1 MGVVYR
7 ARQRSLNRVVAVKM
21 MALGPGS
28 SPELIKRFRAEAV
41 SAASLHH
48 PNIVAIHEVGIHEDR
63 HFFVMDYV
71 EGQSLARRVGN
82 QPLPARRAAEYIET
96 VAEAVHYAH
105 ERGILHRDLKPSNVL
120 IDAQDQPHVVDF
132 GLARQLE
139 GNSELTVTGQVLG
152 SPQYLPPE
160 QAAGQRGR
168 GSRRTDVYAL
178 GATLYHLLTGR
189 PPFQAESLTQTLN
202 LVLLAE
208 PVAPRLLN
216 PSVPRDLETICL
228 KCLEKEPARRYPT
241 AQDLADELARF
252 LAGQPIQARPIG
264 LAGMAWRWCRR
275 KPQLASL
282 AAVAALLFVSGFT
295 GVVWQWR
302 RAESE
307 SRQAELQRV
316 RAEAGEL
323 IARQNAYAADMKE
336 VQRALEDSDLGRARE
351 LLNRHRPQANDKWRV
366 TSDQH
371 GTPES
376 ARSEI
381 HSSSLAPRPSPLA
394 TDLRGWEWRY
404 FWACCQSDERS
415 TLCQYTNS
423 VSALTFSPDGK
434 WLAVRQGNHALALWD
449 AVAKR
454 PKVELPAHGR
464 RWCRA
469 LAFSPRGNVLAWSDE
484 DANGMP
490 VVSLRDLSTQKEVV
504 RLPHSADPVS
514 LAFSPDAKAMATLA
528 YDGTV
533 RVWDLE
539 SQHVVTQFLTA
550 QVDVMPARLS
560 AAATLT
566 ASSAA
571 AAAGGEPN
579 AEGQQVRTLLT
590 RSSIFTDHY
599 GCVLF
604 SPDGRWLAVG
614 EAKPQI
620 RLVDQTTGRE
630 RIIPAPLPADGV
642 SALAFS
648 PDSRLLA
655 AGCGAGDNDIHL
667 WDLAAGTEAVR
678 FAGHSGWILDLA
690 FSPDGQTLAS
700 ASSDQTLRL
709 WDVGRQAKQR
719 RFQGNADEVWALSWS
734 PDGQALVTG
743 SRDGSVRYWDPAAKP
758 AAAHAVLAE
767 PIRFW
772 GPAFLPDSK
781 SFLAPTRPEG
791 AVVRWD
797 TASLQ
802 VLERLSFLGTNHTSL
817 DLTRD
822 SRWLVLGDA
831 AGSIQVWDFPARQL
845 VTNLVFP
852 EAGLFALWFSPRGKI
867 LAGGATSSDNSF
879 AGKLW
884 AVAGWREIDPHGINV
899 RNVLDAA
906 FSPDERTFAIGY
918 GDGTAAWWDL
928 ATRQR
933 QAFFDCQDASPVHV
947 AFSPD
952 DRLFATAG
960 LNGLMTVW
968 DVATRQARPIG
979 RGYRNAL
986 HDVTFSPDSQRLI
999 ATGTSPKDL
1008 VKLWDVETGRDVAT
1022 LPGEPGWFCRIGF
1035 SPDGNTLFAASVE
1048 GTALFWHAPSREE
1061 IEAKER
1067 TREVQ
1072 GSGVQRFRNLEPGT
1086 LNREP

>member
-1 MGVVYR
+1 
-7 ARQRSLNRVVAVKM
+7 
-21 MALGPGS
+21 
-28 SPELIKRFRAEAV
+28 
-41 SAASLHH
+41 
-48 PNIVAIHEVGIHEDR
+48 
-63 HFFVMDYV
+63 
-71 EGQSLARRVGN
+71 
-82 QPLPARRAAEYIET
+82 
-96 VAEAVHYAH
+96 
-105 ERGILHRDLKPSNVL
+105 
-120 IDAQDQPHVVDF
+120 
-132 GLARQLE
+132 
-139 GNSELTVTGQVLG
+139 
-152 SPQYLPPE
+152 
-160 QAAGQRGR
+160 
-168 GSRRTDVYAL
+168 
-178 GATLYHLLTGR
+178 
-189 PPFQAESLTQTLN
+189 
-202 LVLLAE
+202 
-208 PVAPRLLN
+208 
-216 PSVPRDLETICL
+216 
-228 KCLEKEPARRYPT
+228 
-241 AQDLADELARF
+241 
-252 LAGQPIQARPIG
+252 
-264 LAGMAWRWCRR
+264 
-275 KPQLASL
+275 
-282 AAVAALLFVSGFT
+282 
-295 GVVWQWR
+295 
-302 RAESE
+302 
-307 SRQAELQRV
+307 
-316 RAEAGEL
+316 
-323 IARQNAYAADMKE
+323 
-336 VQRALEDSDLGRARE
+336 
-351 LLNRHRPQANDKWRV
+351 
-366 TSDQH
+366 
-371 GTPES
+371 
-376 ARSEI
+376 
-381 HSSSLAPRPSPLA
+381 
-394 TDLRGWEWRY
+394 
-404 FWACCQSDERS
+404 
-415 TLCQYTNS
+415 
-423 VSALTFSPDGK
+423 
-434 WLAVRQGNHALALWD
+434 
-449 AVAKR
+449 
-454 PKVELPAHGR
+454 
-464 RWCRA
+464 
-469 LAFSPRGNVLAWSDE
+469 
-484 DANGMP
+484 MP
-490 VVSLRDLSTQKEVV
+490 VVSLRDLSTQKEIA

-539 SQHVVTQFLTA
+539 SQQVVTQFLTA

-566 ASSAA
+566 ATSAA
-571 AAAGGEPN
+571 DATGGERYS
-579 AEGQQVRTLLT
+579 EGQQARTILT
-590 RSSIFTDHY
+590 QSSTSIFTDHY

-620 RLVDQTTGRE
+620 RLVDRTTGRE
-630 RIIPAPLPADGV
+630 RIIPASLPADGV

-700 ASSDQTLRL
+700 ASTDQTLRL
-709 WDVGRQAKQR
+709 WDVGRQAERR

-734 PDGQALVTG
+734 PDGHTLVTG

-758 AAAHAVLAE
+758 AAAYAVLAE

-772 GPAFLPDSK
+772 GPAFLPDST

-822 SRWLVLGDA
+822 GRWLVLGDA
-831 AGSIQVWDFPARQL
+831 AGNVQVWDFPARQR

-852 EAGLFALWFSPRGKI
+852 EAGIFALWFSLRGNI
-867 LAGGATSSDNSF
+867 LAGGATSSDNSVV
-879 AGKLW
+879 GKLW

-906 FSPDERTFAIGY
+906 FSPDERTIAIGY

-968 DVATRQARPIG
+968 EVATRQARPIG

-986 HDVTFSPDSQRLI
+986 HDVTFSPDSRRLF

-1008 VKLWDVETGRDVAT
+1008 VTLWDVETGRNVAT
-1022 LPGEPGWFCRIGF
+1022 LPGEPGWFCRIGS
-1035 SPDGNTLFAASVE
+1035 SPDGNTLFAASLE
-1048 GTALFWHAPSREE
+1048 GTALFWHAPSWED
-1061 IEAKER
+1061 IEAKEKEKR
-1067 TREVQ
+1067 A
-1072 GSGVQRFRNLEPGT
+1072 P
-1086 LNREP
+1086 